1 MATNRKV
8 SLDPV
13 AFAHDPVY
21 SIVYDRIRHRAA
33 SGSMDNTVKIW
44 DLKTGTCLHTL
55 MGHTSLVGLLGLSPN
70 HLVSAAADSS
80 LRIWNAEDLSIQHVL
95 RNNGGAITCFR
106 HDEDKVISGS
116 DGMLKLWDIR
126 RGKFVRDLVIG
137 ISSVWQVGIKGNL
150 LVAASNRGGA
160 TVFDVF
166 DFGALN
172 HPSGVDN
179 DDLDIDMWEN
189 KYPRPSIEIEM
200 RKKGH
205 LRDYEL
211 DPDILRKEQEERQ
224 AAIDEMYFSDSD
236 DEDDGPLLDDDGN
249 PLPYP
254 FDRKEPKTY
263 TTVCNLRPIVIDVRP
278 KHLRMG
284 ARRSTRIAR
293 KSSEGPGDSIS
304 TTPRGP
310 LGPLPPLT
318 TALQRFEAGSAKS
331 ITGRAKVIVPAKKA
345 TTSAVA
351 GSSTSKAVITPKNRG
366 APISHAVL
374 QEMVDGRKQERLK
387 SWEDFRGKGKGKGK
401 AKMPMG
407 HAHASG
413 IGNGGYNGSPSKPGP
428 SRPISINTRI
438 TRSRSGPSSSPAKV
452 ARTSSAGQ
460 LSTSANSRKRA
471 FWPVFDDD
479 EDEEVEEEL
488 EDAPRMRTRILHEE
502 DEDELDSD
510 SDEDEDGSDDEEEG
524 EGVEMVVDESE
535 DSEDEEED
543 EDDDMDG
550 EIDP

>member
-236 DEDDGPLLDDDGN
+236 DEDDGLLLDDDGN

-254 FDRKEPKTY
+254 FDRKQPKTY
-263 TTVCNLRPIVIDVRP
+263 TTICNLRPIVIDVRP

-293 KSSEGPGDSIS
+293 KSSEGPGEIS
-304 TTPRGP
+304 TAFK
-310 LGPLPPLT
+310 GPLPPLT
-318 TALQRFEAGSAKS
+318 TALQRFEAGSGKS

-345 TTSAVA
+345 TTSTTVA
-351 GSSTSKAVITPKNRG
+351 GLSTTVSVAGPSATTTTTTTTPKA
-366 APISHAVL
+366 APKPTVGQMMRIL
-374 QEMVDGRKQERLK
+374 EQGKNE
-387 SWEDFRGKGKGKGK
+387 KGKGKGK
-401 AKMPMG
+401 ARAKMPMG

-413 IGNGGYNGSPSKPGP
+413 SYNGSPSKPGP

-460 LSTSANSRKRA
+460 LSTSANMRKRA
-471 FWPVFDDD
+471 FMPVFDDD
-479 EDEEVEEEL
+479 ED
-488 EDAPRMRTRILHEE
+488 
-502 DEDELDSD
+502 
-510 SDEDEDGSDDEEEG
+510 
-524 EGVEMVVDESE
+524 
-535 DSEDEEED
+535 
-543 EDDDMDG
+543 
-550 EIDP
+550 